1 MPPRTVAVSRRPRT
15 PVADVTRS
23 FHEYL
28 YNWKI
33 AKHAADKRDKS
44 KGLIKNWFE
53 AGADG
58 KATINESGS
67 QVYEFDEPLLIDG
80 TKFLG
85 LENVR
90 RESSALD
97 LDKLDDLIDSLPEDV
112 AKKVKARVTK
122 KVVDYIIDPDELFAL
137 NQEKVI
143 TDEQLDGLYTTTV
156 TWALGVKKD

>member
-1 MPPRTVAVSRRPRT
+1 MSPRTVAVARRPRT
-15 PVADVTRS
+15 PVSDVTKS

-28 YNWKI
+28 YHWKI
-33 AKHAADKRDKS
+33 AKAAADKRDRA
-44 KGLIKNWFE
+44 KGVIKQWFE

-85 LENVR
+85 VENVR
-90 RESSALD
+90 RESTTLD
-97 LDKLDDLIDSLPEDV
+97 LDKLDDLLDTKDPKVRSRV
-112 AKKVKARVTK
+112 VKKVTEY
-122 KVVDYIIDPDELFAL
+122 VVDPDEVFAL
-137 NQEKVI
+137 NQEGVI
-143 TDEQLDGLYTTTV
+143 TDAELDALYTTEV